1 MKRILT
7 FLFVITMNT
16 GCSNPPP
23 ELMADQEDAHGALII
38 FFELLNSKRYDEALS
53 IYGGSYE
60 LMQTWNPDTN
70 PTDYASFW
78 QKACEQ
84 NGLQC
89 LEVRT
94 ATLGEQEGNTFVF
107 QVEFSN
113 PDGSLFVRGP
123 CCGASETEMPP
134 ESQFNYKVLK
144 TVDDKFLVMDM
155 PPYVP

>member
-1 MKRILT
+1 MKK
-7 FLFVITMNT
+7 FLKLLFTITLIA

-23 ELMADQEDAHGALII
+23 EAKSDSEEAHAALIN
-38 FFELLNSKRYDEALS
+38 FFELLNNKRYAEAVPV
-53 IYGGSYE
+53 YGGSYE
-60 LMQTWNPDTN
+60 LMQTWNPDMD
-70 PTDYASFW
+70 PTDHASLW

-94 ATLGEQEGNTFVF
+94 ATLSGQEGSTFIF

-113 PDGSLFVRGP
+113 PDGTLFVRGP

-134 ESQFNYKVLK
+134 QSQFEYSVTKSA
-144 TVDDKFLVMDM
+144 DGKFLVMDM